1 MINFNFSLTQVQM
14 FLLAFLRVSA
24 IIATVPPLNSRNIP
38 VMFKAGLAFTIS
50 MILFPILNLED
61 IPFFID
67 TISFGIKV
75 LSEIM
80 LGIMIGLSVRLLFAG
95 IQLAGQLAGYQMG
108 FAIVNVMDT
117 LSSNQVSIIA
127 QFHTITSMLIFFCI
141 NAHHWILR
149 ALVESFQIVPPF
161 SFQFTNSIME
171 QLMRLTSNMFVIAI
185 KLGAPV
191 IVALLLTT
199 VALGLIARTVPQMN
213 VFIVAFPLKI
223 VVGLVFLA
231 LSLPYFLSF
240 LKQIFNGMGNDII
253 QLLKAV

>member
-1 MINFNFSLTQVQM
+1 MISFNFSLTQIQM

-24 IIATVPPLNSRNIP
+24 ILATVPPLNNKSIP
-38 VMFKAGLAFTIS
+38 IIFKAGLAFTIS
-50 MILFPILNLED
+50 MILFPILDLEN

-67 TISFGIKV
+67 TLSFGIKV
-75 LSEIM
+75 VSEIM

-149 ALVESFQIVPPF
+149 ALVESFRLVPPF
-161 SFQFTNSIME
+161 SFHINHSIMD
-171 QLMRLTSNMFVIAI
+171 QMMKHGANLFVIAV

-191 IVALLLTT
+191 IVALLLTS
-199 VALGLIARTVPQMN
+199 VALGLVARTVPQMN

-223 VVGLVFLA
+223 VVGLLFLA

-240 LKQIFNGMGNDII
+240 LKEIFNGIGSNII
-253 QLLKAV
+253 MLLKAV